1 MSSGAQEAQQ
11 AQQAQGTRG
20 ALGVIAGTGFYALD
34 DLRDPEDVTVD
45 TAFGPTR
52 ARIGT
57 VHDRRTVF
65 ISRHGY
71 DHSVPPHMVN
81 YRANI
86 QAMVDLGVS
95 EILAINVV
103 GGVGTDSGDLVIV
116 DDFIDFTKARPVTF
130 YDGSTPE
137 GHRKRFACS

>member
-1 MSSGAQEAQQ
+1 MSSGAPEAH
-11 AQQAQGTRG
+11 QAQGTQG

-103 GGVGTDSGDLVIV
+103 GGCLLYTSPSPRDL
-116 DDFIDFTKARPVTF
+116 
-130 YDGSTPE
+130 
-137 GHRKRFACS
+137 

>member
-1 MSSGAQEAQQ
+1 MSSGAPEAQQ
-11 AQQAQGTRG
+11 AQQAQKAQGTPG

-34 DLRDPEDVTVD
+34 DLGDPEDVTVD

-103 GGVGTDSGDLVIV
+103 GGVGTEIGRAHV
-116 DDFIDFTKARPVTF
+116 
-130 YDGSTPE
+130 
-137 GHRKRFACS
+137 

>member
-11 AQQAQGTRG
+11 AQGTQG

-34 DLRDPEDVTVD
+34 DLRDPKDVTVD

-57 VHDRRTVF
+57 LHDRRTVF

-71 DHSVPPHMVN
+71 AREVLP
-81 YRANI
+81 
-86 QAMVDLGVS
+86 
-95 EILAINVV
+95 
-103 GGVGTDSGDLVIV
+103 
-116 DDFIDFTKARPVTF
+116 KAR
-130 YDGSTPE
+130 GSQNP
-137 GHRKRFACS
+137 C

>member
-11 AQQAQGTRG
+11 ARGTPG
-20 ALGVIAGTGFYALD
+20 ALGVIAGTGFYALN

-71 DHSVPPHMVN
+71 DHSV
-81 YRANI
+81 
-86 QAMVDLGVS
+86 S
-95 EILAINVV
+95 
-103 GGVGTDSGDLVIV
+103 
-116 DDFIDFTKARPVTF
+116 AR
-130 YDGSTPE
+130 
-137 GHRKRFACS
+137 